1 MKIIHALLYPFK
13 LFSKGIFLLL
23 SINLLILSFIFIFE
37 SCKKYSQVDN
47 INSQAKAK
55 FLNALNQNRVNVG
68 STTFVINSGIQTSV
82 LNTAQDSGSDLN
94 DNESIFLNFPSN
106 TDAKSKELFYNIKSI
121 QELSNMINSYN
132 AILQYEP
139 SASNYDYQ
147 LKVPVE
153 NIKSSL
159 IPLISES
166 KQYLYSKGLSDY
178 DISEMIKDN
187 NGTEEDLILFVMSL
201 TQAEKSSDVS
211 FNLNTLFVNTAFAKL
226 DTNDYIRCAVIAI
239 GADVLWSLGTSD
251 SSKWTKVAMK
261 KAFGV
266 VAKKLLGPF
275 GVCIAVV
282 SFGIC
287 IAEAHFN

>member
-1 MKIIHALLYPFK
+1 MKIIHALIYPFK
-13 LFSKGIFLLL
+13 LFSKGIFLLV
-23 SINLLILSFIFIFE
+23 SINLLMLSFIFE

-68 STTFVINSGIQTSV
+68 STTFVINSGIQTPV
-82 LNTAQDSGSDLN
+82 FNTAQESGSDFN
-94 DNESIFLNFPSN
+94 DHEPIFLNFPSN
-106 TDAKSKELFYNIKSI
+106 TDAKSKDLFYNITSI

-132 AILQYEP
+132 AIVQYE
-139 SASNYDYQ
+139 SSSSNNAYQ
-147 LKVPVE
+147 LKVPIE
-153 NIKSSL
+153 NIKISL

-166 KQYLYSKGLSDY
+166 KQYLYSKGFSDY
-178 DISEMIKDN
+178 DISEMMKEN

-211 FNLNTLFVNTAFAKL
+211 FNLNTLFINTAFAKL

>member
-1 MKIIHALLYPFK
+1 MH
-13 LFSKGIFLLL
+13 
-23 SINLLILSFIFIFE
+23 
-37 SCKKYSQVDN
+37 
-47 INSQAKAK
+47 SQAKVK
-55 FLNALNQNRVNVG
+55 FLNALVQNRVNVG
-68 STTFVINSGIQTSV
+68 STTFLINSEIQTSV
-82 LNTAQDSGSDLN
+82 FSTAQHSGSDFN
-94 DNESIFLNFPSN
+94 DHETIFLNFPSN
-106 TDAKSKELFYNIKSI
+106 IDGKSKDLFYNITSI

-132 AILQYEP
+132 AIVQYE
-139 SASNYDYQ
+139 SSSSNYAYQ
-147 LKVPVE
+147 LNVPIE
-153 NIKSSL
+153 NIKISL

-166 KQYLYSKGLSDY
+166 KQYLYSKGFSDY
-178 DISEMIKDN
+178 DISEMMKEN

-211 FNLNTLFVNTAFAKL
+211 FNLNTLFINTAFAKL

>member
-1 MKIIHALLYPFK
+1 MKIIYALLYPFK
-13 LFSKGIFLLL
+13 LFSKGVFLLL
-23 SINLLILSFIFIFE
+23 FINLLILSFIFIFE
-37 SCKKYSQVDN
+37 SCKKYSKVDN
-47 INSQAKAK
+47 INSQAKAR
-55 FLNALNQNRVNVG
+55 FLNALNQNRVNIG
-68 STTFVINSGIQTSV
+68 STTFAINSGIQTSV
-82 LNTAQDSGSDLN
+82 FNSAQESGSDLN
-94 DNESIFLNFPSN
+94 DNETIFLNFPSN
-106 TDAKSKELFYNIKSI
+106 IDAKSKDLFYNIKSI

-132 AILQYEP
+132 AILQCE
-139 SASNYDYQ
+139 SSSSNYDYQ

-153 NIKSSL
+153 IIKISL

-166 KQYLYSKGLSDY
+166 KQYLYSKDFSDY
-178 DISEMIKDN
+178 DISEMMKEN

-201 TQAEKSSDVS
+201 TQAEKSSEVS

-266 VAKKLLGPF
+266 VAKKLLGPI

-282 SFGIC
+282 SFSIC

>member
-37 SCKKYSQVDN
+37 SCKKYSQVNN

-94 DNESIFLNFPSN
+94 DNETIFLNFPSN

-132 AILQYEP
+132 AI
-139 SASNYDYQ
+139 
-147 LKVPVE
+147 
-153 NIKSSL
+153 
-159 IPLISES
+159 
-166 KQYLYSKGLSDY
+166 
-178 DISEMIKDN
+178 
-187 NGTEEDLILFVMSL
+187 
-201 TQAEKSSDVS
+201 
-211 FNLNTLFVNTAFAKL
+211 
-226 DTNDYIRCAVIAI
+226 
-239 GADVLWSLGTSD
+239 
-251 SSKWTKVAMK
+251 
-261 KAFGV
+261 
-266 VAKKLLGPF
+266 
-275 GVCIAVV
+275 
-282 SFGIC
+282 
-287 IAEAHFN
+287 